1 MVQNQFITLLI
12 RSLVVTTL
20 MELAQNSIY
29 ISTQIKETATM
40 IKSRAI
46 SIFALFLI
54 VGLFTVAIGSDSITG
69 EYLEARSVS
78 VYVGACHFGSE
89 YIEGGKEATI
99 VWNISQGTWKGVS
112 LQGLT
117 VVAVVS
123 AQNNLDIDLETRR
136 SVLYISNKANQL
148 QQETLIDLIKK
159 NYMKTLGQLIET
171 KVATI
176 NFQKNGLVYD
186 VAIGKVLSLSAT
198 TFPCHDCTQP
208 HQIWY
213 SPLSKI
219 NNTAIG
225 KSTVYSYQD
234 KSLSV
239 KWEIGQSINNIFV
252 GQFSI

>member
-1 MVQNQFITLLI
+1 
-12 RSLVVTTL
+12 
-20 MELAQNSIY
+20 
-29 ISTQIKETATM
+29 M

-46 SIFALFLI
+46 SIFILFLI
-54 VGLFTVAIGSDSITG
+54 AGLFTVVIGSDAITG
-69 EYLEARSVS
+69 EYLEARSVN

-89 YIEGGKEATI
+89 YVEGGKDATV
-99 VWNISQGTWKGVS
+99 VWNINQGMWKGVS
-112 LQGLT
+112 LRGLT

-123 AQNNLDIDLETRR
+123 AQKNLDIDSKTRR
-136 SVLYISNKANQL
+136 SVLYVSSRANQL
-148 QQETLIDLIKK
+148 QQEMLIDFIKQ
-159 NYMKTLGQLIET
+159 NYMKTLGQLVET
-171 KVATI
+171 KVTTI
-176 NFQKNGLVYD
+176 NFQKNGIAYE

-198 TFPCHDCTQP
+198 KFPCHNCTQP